1 MDGEGFEPP
10 DNHEHV
16 PVDVRGEGRVKA
28 VKGMEIR
35 RDEGGT
41 VLVMVLLFL
50 LATIIIGITLMK
62 STIVETRIVANQ
74 REYNQD
80 FYHAESAAEII
91 LPQFDDIVSSMP
103 WTIGTRVDVS
113 GNMPA
118 GSPLAGADVGMTLLR
133 TGNPPVGSGTS
144 AAKTTAYYYRV
155 DATVNDQTVEM
166 GFWKAFP
173 KPGS

>member
-1 MDGEGFEPP
+1 
-10 DNHEHV
+10 
-16 PVDVRGEGRVKA
+16 VRKA
-28 VKGMEIR
+28 AERFKAMG

-41 VLVMVLLFL
+41 VLVLVLLFM
-50 LATIIIGITLMK
+50 LATIVIGITLMK
-62 STIVETRIVANQ
+62 STIVETKIVTNQ

-91 LPQFDDIVSSMP
+91 LPQFDDIVSASA
-103 WTIGTRVDVS
+103 WTVGTRVDVS
-113 GNMPA
+113 GEMPA
-118 GSPLAGADVGMTLLR
+118 GSPLDDAQVGMTLMR

-155 DATVNDQTVEM
+155 DATVEDQTVEM